1 MAEMNRRS
9 VLVMS
14 AWSVPVVAVAVAAPA
29 AAASTEF
36 AFELVLSPES
46 ATTFRDVRSSVT
58 LSLLNTSTTEFSGT
72 VSVIM
77 SGMYVRNSDDFLL
90 VAIAESPQWSGVT
103 RTVYSPTTLSW
114 SGTLAP
120 GAISTSVLLQPQ
132 SQHLSYPTT
141 STLAFN
147 PTDRAAAP
155 KNFTV
160 TWY

>member
-1 MAEMNRRS
+1 MG
-9 VLVMS
+9 

-36 AFELVLSPES
+36 AFALVLSPES
-46 ATTFRDVRSSVT
+46 ATTFRDVRSSVN
-58 LSLLNTSTTEFSGT
+58 LSIMNTSTTEFSGT

-77 SGMYVRNSDDFLL
+77 SGMYVRNSDNFLL
-90 VAIAESPQWSGVT
+90 VAIAESPQWAGVT

-120 GAISTSVLLQPQ
+120 GAIGTSVLLQPQ
-132 SQHLSYPTT
+132 SQQLSYPAT
-141 STLAFN
+141 STIAFN
-147 PTDRAAAP
+147 PVDQTAAP

>member
-9 VLVMS
+9 VLVMT

-46 ATTFRDVRSSVT
+46 ATTFRDVRSSVD

-114 SGTLAP
+114 SGILAP

-147 PTDRAAAP
+147 PTDGTGAP